1 MNDIYT
7 NQDDQGQVG
16 LTNNLKTQWLKTRK
30 FSFLHVATCPLKVRQ
45 GCALCHPY
53 SSIYLN
59 QVSITWNDAEA
70 QRKRAW

>member
-7 NQDDQGQVG
+7 NQDDQGQAG

-45 GCALCHPY
+45 AVLFV
-53 SSIYLN
+53 ILILAFN
-59 QVSITWNDAEA
+59 
-70 QRKRAW
+70 